1 MPGHHIQPSTNNNQ
15 RAQHST
21 HKYHY
26 IDTDTNT
33 SNSGYMNMILLQ
45 ALAKAN
51 AMMKKR
57 VIAIAM
63 GSKKSLSNAGP
74 TGRWRAAPI
83 ATTTMQV
90 GDTQWPAGCCTPVA
104 RRVLEEE
111 RKEDSRKRES
121 FKYFPAGRLL
131 GIQRHC

>member
-33 SNSGYMNMILLQ
+33 SNSGFMNMILLQ

-51 AMMKKR
+51 AMMKKKGYCNCNGFQEF
-57 VIAIAM
+57 V
-63 GSKKSLSNAGP
+63 
-74 TGRWRAAPI
+74 
-83 ATTTMQV
+83 V
-90 GDTQWPAGCCTPVA
+90 
-104 RRVLEEE
+104 
-111 RKEDSRKRES
+111 
-121 FKYFPAGRLL
+121 
-131 GIQRHC
+131 